1 MFRQYFYYFDIEFV
15 NLLMYNNK
23 TFIHNVLVS
32 VSRFFILLKDFYMN
46 MNYFKT
52 RTILNLTF
60 AMLLSISAS
69 LVFADNSKS
78 IDPYAKDD
86 SMVLPSLSSSDV
98 ESFKQGLIRE
108 LEQNHSV
115 KSYPATDAGRRQF
128 VADIMKPANRL
139 NVLPKNRH
147 VFQDYLNYFKDND
160 LFERYENKNVY
171 SIPFMVELDNQLIVT
186 NILIPTQNNRV
197 NYLATAVRVDGK
209 VYLMK
214 NDMRTVS
221 AKFNTLLEN
230 GYFRQ

>member
-1 MFRQYFYYFDIEFV
+1 
-15 NLLMYNNK
+15 
-23 TFIHNVLVS
+23 
-32 VSRFFILLKDFYMN
+32 

-69 LVFADNSKS
+69 FVFADNSKS

-86 SMVLPSLSSSDV
+86 SMVLPSLPSSDV
-98 ESFKQGLIRE
+98 EGFKQGLIRE
-108 LEQNHSV
+108 LEQNPSV
-115 KSYPATDAGRRQF
+115 KSYPVTDAGRRQF
-128 VADIMKPANRL
+128 VVDIMKPANRL
-139 NVLPKNRH
+139 NVLPKNSQA
-147 VFQDYLNYFKDND
+147 FQDYLNYLKDND

>member
-1 MFRQYFYYFDIEFV
+1 
-15 NLLMYNNK
+15 
-23 TFIHNVLVS
+23 
-32 VSRFFILLKDFYMN
+32 
-46 MNYFKT
+46 MNYFKN
-52 RTILNLTF
+52 RTISNFLF

-69 LVFADNSKS
+69 FVFADNNKPT
-78 IDPYAKDD
+78 DPYAKDD
-86 SMVLPSLSSSDV
+86 SMVLASPPSSDM

-108 LEQNHSV
+108 LEQNPSV

-139 NVLPKNRH
+139 NVLPKNH
-147 VFQDYLNYFKDND
+147 QAFQDYLNYLKDND
-160 LFERYENKNVY
+160 LFERYENKMVY
-171 SIPFMVELDNQLIVT
+171 SIPLMVELDNQLIVT
-186 NILIPTQNNRV
+186 NIVITTQNNRV
-197 NYLATAVRVDGK
+197 NYLATAVRIDDK